1 MALRDDV
8 QTFLNE
14 FKVKAR
20 TFGIDYYLRQK
31 NTDALLHLGITA
43 NIREEI
49 IMKLEVGDY
58 YRGPTE
64 DIDPKRADFYE
75 FGTQCNGQEIYIKLS
90 LGKFGKSPHC
100 MSFHH
105 PESIID
111 YPLR

>member
-8 QTFLNE
+8 QIFLND

-20 TFGIDYYLRQK
+20 TFGIDYYPRQK
-31 NTDALLHLGITA
+31 NTDALFQLAITA
-43 NIREEI
+43 NIREDI

-64 DIDPKRADFYE
+64 VIDPKRPQFYE
-75 FGTQCNGQEIYIKLS
+75 FGTQYDGQEIYVKLS
-90 LGKFGKSPHC
+90 LGKFSKSPHC
-100 MSFHH
+100 MSFHL
-105 PESIID
+105 PEAVID

>member
-20 TFGIDYYLRQK
+20 TFGIDYYPRQK
-31 NTDALLHLGITA
+31 NTDALLQLGITA

-49 IMKLEVGDY
+49 VMKLEVRDY
-58 YRGPTE
+58 YRGPTG
-64 DIDPKRADFYE
+64 DIDPKRSEFYE
-75 FGTQCNGQEIYIKLS
+75 FGAQHNGQEIYVKLS
-90 LGKFGKSPHC
+90 LGKFSKSPHC
-100 MSFHH
+100 MSFHL
-105 PESIID
+105 PEAVID